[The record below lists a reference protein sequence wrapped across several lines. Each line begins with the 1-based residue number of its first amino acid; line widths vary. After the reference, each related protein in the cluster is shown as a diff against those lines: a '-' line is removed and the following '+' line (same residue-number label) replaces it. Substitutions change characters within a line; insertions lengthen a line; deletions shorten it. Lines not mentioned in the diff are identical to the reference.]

1 MMDYGRRMLKA
12 MQPAFSRRAAFAWFG
27 AGGREP
33 SLWNSFGSPAEI

>member
-27 AGGREP
+27 AGGNLRLGIASVP
-33 SLWNSFGSPAEI
+33 PAEI